1 MHLNKT
7 KFERNL
13 SLGFDVCNIKKA
25 GGATCTLQGLTL
37 RARVLIVYVGKQMEH
52 NLFQVVPLENS
63 RSNGMFALSL
73 YCLLGQDV
81 ANGYSFS
88 SCQTSSL
95 KLVKGPIS

>member
-1 MHLNKT
+1 
-7 KFERNL
+7 
-13 SLGFDVCNIKKA
+13 
-25 GGATCTLQGLTL
+25 
-37 RARVLIVYVGKQMEH
+37 MEH
-52 NLFQVVPLENS
+52 DLFQVVPLENS
-63 RSNGMFALSL
+63 RSNGMFAFSL

>member
-1 MHLNKT
+1 
-7 KFERNL
+7 
-13 SLGFDVCNIKKA
+13 
-25 GGATCTLQGLTL
+25 
-37 RARVLIVYVGKQMEH
+37 MEH
-52 NLFQVVPLENS
+52 DLFQVVPLENS

-73 YCLLGQDV
+73 YCLLAGQDV

>member
-1 MHLNKT
+1 
-7 KFERNL
+7 
-13 SLGFDVCNIKKA
+13 
-25 GGATCTLQGLTL
+25 
-37 RARVLIVYVGKQMEH
+37 MEH

-63 RSNGMFALSL
+63 RSNRMFALSL